1 MQVISLAQAK
11 ETKGGEGVTELV
23 KYEAAR
29 HALAEAKAVDEVKKI
44 HDVAAAMKAYARQ
57 ANDRQLEIDAGEI
70 RIRAERRL
78 GEMIR
83 AQKEGEGLAKGGQ
96 PYQSTGAEM
105 EPVGKS
111 VPTLAQVGISKK
123 LSSRSQAIAAIP
135 EDEFEG
141 TLAEHREQQ
150 QAVTAATMEKL
161 TKKGQEATEKR
172 HKGSNADSRRLIELV
187 DEIMAMV
194 RTIESLNLPN
204 SYRPEAVAMC
214 EQLNAR
220 IGKMTDKIRRMQ

>member
-1 MQVISLAQAK
+1 LNGAKLAGILLEA
-11 ETKGGEGVTELV
+11 TSAGTGVQ
-23 KYEAAR
+23 
-29 HALAEAKAVDEVKKI
+29 ALAIGIGVNLIAHPDQSVMEEGALPAVSLLSETGLRITPEAFL
-44 HDVAAAMKAYARQ
+44 AALAPAYARWEAVFTAQ
-57 ANDRQLEIDAGEI
+57 GFGPL
-70 RIRAERRL
+70 RAAWLSHAAKL

-150 QAVTAATMEKL
+150 QAVTTATMEKL
-161 TKKGQEATEKR
+161 TKKGQEVIDGGAAKKGPMIPGAITSAIHRLRKR
-172 HKGSNADSRRLIELV
+172 
-187 DEIMAMV
+187 
-194 RTIESLNLPN
+194 
-204 SYRPEAVAMC
+204 
-214 EQLNAR
+214 
-220 IGKMTDKIRRMQ
+220 GK